1 MVMNKKLRVLFN
13 EKGNVIHSISKDASI
28 VEAVGVLNEF
38 HIGAL
43 IVLDEEGHI
52 EGIVT
57 ERDILKLLGTTNE
70 TVGHLLVKQIMTP
83 KKELIIGNGDD
94 TIEHIMSI
102 MRDNNI
108 RHIPIVD
115 ENSVLK
121 GVLSMRDII
130 RILLADSKNKIRDL
144 NDYIMG
150 KYPA

>member
-1 MVMNKKLRVLFN
+1 MNKKLRVLFN
-13 EKGNVIHSISKDASI
+13 EKGNVIHSIGKDANI
-28 VEAVGVLNEF
+28 VDAVSVLNEF

-57 ERDILKLLGTTNE
+57 ERDILKLLGSTNE

-83 KKELIIGNGDD
+83 KADLIIGNGDD
-94 TIEHIMSI
+94 TIEHIMRI

-108 RHIPIVD
+108 RHISIVEED
-115 ENSVLK
+115 GVLK

>member
-1 MVMNKKLRVLFN
+1 MNKKLRVLFN
-13 EKGNVIHSISKDASI
+13 EKKNVIHSVAEDATI
-28 VEAVGVLNEF
+28 REAVGIMNKF

-43 IVLDEEGHI
+43 IVLDPDGMI
-52 EGIVT
+52 EGIAT
-57 ERDILKLLGTTNE
+57 ERDVMILLGSTDDI
-70 TVGHLLVKQIMTP
+70 VGHLPVNQIMTP
-83 KKELIIGNGDD
+83 KSKLIVGNGDD

-108 RHIPIVD
+108 RHIPIID
-115 ENSVLK
+115 ESEVLQ

-130 RILLADSKNKIRDL
+130 RILLADSKNKISDL

>member
-1 MVMNKKLRVLFN
+1 MNKKLRVLFS
-13 EKGNVIHSISKDASI
+13 EKGNVIHSTGKDSTI
-28 VEAVGVLNEF
+28 VDAVGIMNEF

-43 IVLDEEGHI
+43 IVLDPEGMI
-52 EGIVT
+52 EGIIT
-57 ERDILKLLGTTNE
+57 ERDIMKLLGSTNDL
-70 TVGHLLVKQIMTP
+70 VGHIAVKEVMTP
-83 KKELIIGNGDD
+83 KEKLIIGNGDD

-102 MRDNNI
+102 MRDHNI

-115 ENSVLK
+115 ENQVLK

-130 RILLADSKNKIRDL
+130 RILLADSKNKIQDL

>member
-1 MVMNKKLRVLFN
+1 MNKKLHVLFN
-13 EKGNVIHSISKDASI
+13 EKGNVIHSIGKDSDI
-28 VEAVGVLNEF
+28 VEAVRIMNEF

-43 IVLDEEGHI
+43 IVLDPDGMI

-57 ERDILKLLGTTNE
+57 ERDIMQLLGSTNE
-70 TVGHLLVKQIMTP
+70 LVGHVGVKKIMTP
-83 KKELIIGNGDD
+83 NKKLIIGNGDD

-115 ENSVLK
+115 NKDVLV

-130 RILLADSKNKIRDL
+130 RILLVDSRNKIKDL

-150 KYPA
+150 RYPA